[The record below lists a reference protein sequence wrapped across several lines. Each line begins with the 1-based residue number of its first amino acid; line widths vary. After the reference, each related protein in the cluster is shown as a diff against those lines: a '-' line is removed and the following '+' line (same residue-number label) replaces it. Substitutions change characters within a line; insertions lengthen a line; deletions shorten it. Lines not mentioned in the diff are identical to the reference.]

1 MKLRLATRESPLA
14 LWQARHVASLLEQS
28 GGDVE
33 VELVPMTTQG
43 DQQLNQPLAA
53 IGGKGLFLKE
63 LEQAMADGRAD
74 FAVHSLKDVPYE
86 LPDGFTLAAVLDRH
100 DPRDALVSPRYASL
114 DELPAGAVVGTSS
127 LRRQAQLL
135 NRRSD
140 LTVRSLRGNVN
151 TRLRKLDDGDYDAI
165 VLATAGLERLA
176 MADRITQ
183 RINVEVSLPAVG
195 QGVVAIEC
203 REDDDACIAVMR
215 RLHHAPTHRLVTAER
230 SFSEALAGS
239 CQLPMAANATA
250 SGDELHLDGLVATAD
265 GSRLLRETTL
275 GPMTDPAGLGL
286 ALAQSLLKAGADE
299 ILDAAR

>member
-183 RINVEVSLPAVG
+183 RIDVEVSLPAVG

-203 REDDDACIAVMR
+203 REDDDACISVMR
-215 RLHHAPTHRLVTAER
+215 QLTAPGQRFAK
-230 SFSEALAGS
+230 A
-239 CQLPMAANATA
+239 
-250 SGDELHLDGLVATAD
+250 
-265 GSRLLRETTL
+265 TL
-275 GPMTDPAGLGL
+275 GRDQTVSGCMMQAPHHRDAG
-286 ALAQSLLKAGADE
+286 
-299 ILDAAR
+299 